1 MRNILLGYHRSR
13 DVMSPISQLSR
24 GLPTPPGVNLLNS
37 ASPAGLAR
45 GLLNAVPGREVMNW
59 AGLPSPI
66 PNLRQVASNAA
77 TVGGTNVDRNTLA
90 LMASDVYNAKA
101 VPPPGFREATA
112 SDLSALRLNPSD
124 LTSANSTFMARV
136 YVSGTGADA
145 KYVVAFRGTQGNSDW
160 ISNAKQAF
168 GVTSDHY
175 QKALAIGDA
184 IARSGNQNV
193 TLTGHSL
200 GGGLASATAIASG
213 QDAITFNAAGL
224 SDATIR
230 NANQIRTNAG
240 VANAGAVDAY
250 FIRGEVLSGLQDG
263 GDRVVGAL
271 LGGIIGAAVVDAP
284 EAYGNR
290 IGLDGVRPS
299 DVRWYQDNP
308 VSRHGMNWVIN
319 SLPK

>member
-1 MRNILLGYHRSR
+1 MNL
-13 DVMSPISQLSR
+13 ISQLSSGAANALNP
-24 GLPTPPGVNLLNS
+24 GLFGA
-37 ASPAGLAR
+37 ASSAGLAR
-45 GLLNAVPGREVMNW
+45 GLLDAVPAREMMNW
-59 AGLPSPI
+59 VGAPSPV
-66 PNLRQVASNAA
+66 PSFLRAGSNAA
-77 TVGGTNVDRNTLA
+77 IVGGTNVNRNTLA
-90 LMASDVYNAKA
+90 LMANDVYNAKA

-112 SDLSALRLNPSD
+112 SDLSALRLTPTD

-160 ISNAKQAF
+160 LSNAKQAF
-168 GVTSDHY
+168 GVSSDHY
-175 QKALAIGDA
+175 QKALTIGDA

-200 GGGLASATAIASG
+200 GGGLASASAIASG

-230 NANQIRTNAG
+230 NANQIRTDAG
-240 VANAGAVDAY
+240 VANAGKVDAY

-263 GDRVVGAL
+263 GDRAVGAL

-290 IGLDGVRPS
+290 IGLDGNRPS

>member
-1 MRNILLGYHRSR
+1 
-13 DVMSPISQLSR
+13 MSLISQLTR
-24 GLPTPPGVNLLNS
+24 NLPTPPGLNLPGANLLGS

-45 GLLNAVPGREVMNW
+45 GLLSGIPGAEILNW
-59 AGLPSPI
+59 AGAGAPVPQLAQASRNAPS
-66 PNLRQVASNAA
+66 
-77 TVGGTNVDRNTLA
+77 VGSTNVDRNTLA
-90 LMASDVYNAKA
+90 LMANDVYSAKA
-101 VPPPGFREATA
+101 VPPPGFREANA
-112 SDLSALRLNPSD
+112 SDLSALKLNASD
-124 LTSANSTFMARV
+124 LTSGNSTFQARV
-136 YVSGTGADA
+136 YVIGTGADA
-145 KYVVAFRGTQGNSDW
+145 KYVVAFRGTEGKSDW
-160 ISNAKQAF
+160 IANAQQAF
-168 GVTSDHY
+168 GKSSDHY
-175 QKALAIGDA
+175 SKALNIGQQIAI
-184 IARSGNQNV
+184 SGNQNV

-240 VANAGAVDAY
+240 VANAGKVDAY

-290 IGLDGVRPS
+290 IGLDGNRPS

>member
-1 MRNILLGYHRSR
+1 
-13 DVMSPISQLSR
+13 MSLISQLTR
-24 GLPTPPGVNLLNS
+24 NLPTPPGLNLPGGNLLGS

-45 GLLNAVPGREVMNW
+45 GLLSGIPGAEILNW
-59 AGLPSPI
+59 AAPRAPMPQLA
-66 PNLRQVASNAA
+66 QASRAA
-77 TVGGTNVDRNTLA
+77 PTVGGTNVDRNTLA

-112 SDLSALRLNPSD
+112 SDLNALRLKPTD

-160 ISNAKQAF
+160 LSNAKQAF
-168 GVTSDHY
+168 GVSSDHY
-175 QKALAIGDA
+175 DKAMKIGDK
-184 IARSGNQNV
+184 IARSGNENV

-200 GGGLASATAIASG
+200 GGGLASAAAVASG

-224 SDATIR
+224 SDATIKS
-230 NANQIRTNAG
+230 ANQIRTNAG
-240 VANAGAVDAY
+240 VANAGKVDAY

-290 IGLDGVRPS
+290 IGLDGNRPS

>member
-1 MRNILLGYHRSR
+1 
-13 DVMSPISQLSR
+13 MSLFSQLTR
-24 GLPTPPGVNLLNS
+24 GLPTPPVLNLPGANLLNS
-37 ASPAGLAR
+37 VSPAGLAR
-45 GLLNAVPGREVMNW
+45 GLLSSIPGTEILNWGGVRAPMPQLAQASRNA
-59 AGLPSPI
+59 PS
-66 PNLRQVASNAA
+66 
-77 TVGGTNVDRNTLA
+77 VGGTNVDRNTLA

-112 SDLSALRLNPSD
+112 SDLNALRLTPSD
-124 LTSANSTFMARV
+124 LTSPNSTFMARV

-145 KYVVAFRGTQGNSDW
+145 QYVVAFRGTQGNSDW

-168 GVTSDHY
+168 GVSSDHY

-224 SDATIR
+224 SDTTIR
-230 NANQIRTNAG
+230 NANQTRTNAG
-240 VANAGAVDAY
+240 VANAGKVDAY

-319 SLPK
+319 SLPR

>member
-1 MRNILLGYHRSR
+1 
-13 DVMSPISQLSR
+13 MSLISQLTR
-24 GLPTPPGVNLLNS
+24 NLPTPPGLNLLGGNLLGS

-45 GLLNAVPGREVMNW
+45 GLLSGIPGGEILNW
-59 AGLPSPI
+59 GGARAPMPQLAQA
-66 PNLRQVASNAA
+66 LRAA
-77 TVGGTNVDRNTLA
+77 PTVGGTNVDRNTLA

-101 VPPPGFREATA
+101 VPPPGFRQATA
-112 SDLSALRLNPSD
+112 SDLNALRLTPTD

-160 ISNAKQAF
+160 LSNAKQAF
-168 GVTSDHY
+168 GVSSDHY

-200 GGGLASATAIASG
+200 GGGLASASAIASG
-213 QDAITFNAAGL
+213 QDAVTFNAAGL

-240 VANAGAVDAY
+240 VGNAGNVDAY

-284 EAYGNR
+284 EAFGNR
-290 IGLDGVRPS
+290 IGLDGNRPS

>member
-1 MRNILLGYHRSR
+1 
-13 DVMSPISQLSR
+13 
-24 GLPTPPGVNLLNS
+24 
-37 ASPAGLAR
+37 
-45 GLLNAVPGREVMNW
+45 VMNW
-59 AGLPSPI
+59 AGTPSPV

-90 LMASDVYNAKA
+90 LMASDVYNLKPS
-101 VPPPGFREATA
+101 PPPGFREATA
-112 SDLSALRLNPSD
+112 SDLSALGLKPSD
-124 LTSANSTFMARV
+124 LTSGNSTFFARV
-136 YVSGTGADA
+136 YTTGTGADA

-168 GVTSDHY
+168 GITSDHY
-175 QKALAIGDA
+175 EKALIIGEQ
-184 IARSGNQNV
+184 IALSGNQNV

-213 QDAITFNAAGL
+213 QDAVTFNAAGL

-230 NANQIRTNAG
+230 NADQIRTGAG

-290 IGLDGVRPS
+290 IGLDGIRPS
-299 DVRWYQDNP
+299 EVRWYQDNP

>member
-1 MRNILLGYHRSR
+1 
-13 DVMSPISQLSR
+13 MSFLSQIAR
-24 GLPTPPGVNLLNS
+24 GLPTPPGLNLLNG

-59 AGLPSPI
+59 GSLPSPV

-101 VPPPGFREATA
+101 VPPPGFREATT
-112 SDLSALRLNPSD
+112 SDLGALKLTESD
-124 LTSANSTFMARV
+124 LKSGSSTFKARV
-136 YVSGTGADA
+136 YVSGTGTDA
-145 KYVVAFRGTQGNSDW
+145 KYVVAFRGTEGKSDW

-168 GVTSDHY
+168 GQSSDHY
-175 QKALAIGDA
+175 KKALIIGQQ
-184 IARSGNQNV
+184 IVRSGNQNV

-213 QDAITFNAAGL
+213 QDAVTFNAAGL

-230 NANQIRTNAG
+230 NANQIRTDAG

-250 FIRGEVLSGLQDG
+250 FIRGEVLSTLQDG
-263 GDRVVGAL
+263 GDRAVGAL
-271 LGGIIGAAVVDAP
+271 LGGIIGGATLDAP